1 MKRLYITAQATD
13 KHWHY
18 VGDPTSPNT
27 TLDVGL
33 VKIED
38 KSEIKVDD
46 YGAYVE
52 RELSTPKE

>member
-1 MKRLYITAQATD
+1 MKRLYITKETQD
-13 KHWHY
+13 NYWHY
-18 VGDPTSPNT
+18 VGDPLNPFT

-52 RELSTPKE
+52 RELSTKK